1 MSLVKKL
8 TFRLYSLSS
17 FCSTFSYHVLVI
29 LDLSLSLSFG
39 LSHSGRL
46 CHICFC
52 HHCFPPDHCYYCN
65 FLLLCKNNIYLC
77 IWVNVFSMS
86 TPAITLRLRCI
97 PKVWY
102 VCTYKLKHL
111 TQFYANFPVKSFSSP
126 FYIILPRCIAHY
138 VCEWRRQRDY

>member
-29 LDLSLSLSFG
+29 LDLSLFALSLWSS
-39 LSHSGRL
+39 L
-46 CHICFC
+46 
-52 HHCFPPDHCYYCN
+52 PY
-65 FLLLCKNNIYLC
+65 LLLSSLFSSRSLLLLQFSLTLQKQNLF

-86 TPAITLRLRCI
+86 TPAITLRPRCI

-102 VCTYKLKHL
+102 VRTYKLKHL